1 MFARPITYRLIFTLR
16 YAAADAMPVAVFV
29 AAGLAWLAV
38 TQDLGAGGARWQDAP
53 LGWLTDL
60 LPTGSATVLVAA
72 LVLMTLLRLGTRLDG
87 ESPLPLVL
95 QKVFLGVMT
104 LVIGVWAV
112 HDGLG
117 GTVLRYGP
125 LTVAVLLAILVRR
138 ARGRGTHSWRR
149 RRTAAGFGPSS
160 RALLGLR
167 PYIALRNVIT
177 AYPQS
182 TLFSTNLAETQAQD
196 SAAVFRERGDAV
208 SEAFCWALGIDYMIA
223 QNELPQAER
232 LLRAMLVSPETAR
245 QPAALA
251 AEAGLLRAVGESERS
266 LAELRQAACV
276 AGRVPA
282 ALRGLIAEV
291 ALEVGADPVAP
302 YGAGRRTGLVWLQEY
317 GAVLLDLVV
326 EARALAASD
335 PDRALELAYRV
346 CRLPDRVA
354 PLARG
359 GDPDAQLRSYQQG
372 RTATGLALILAAEI
386 HESRGN
392 HGAATGAYLDALSAF
407 EATVER
413 TRAARCVVLGFLNA
427 VEAGYDE
434 PDQEEQALDM
444 IRVGLQMLESDRGA
458 LRGEEHR
465 SAWLAAQQEL
475 YARVFAF
482 ASSEPHAHPGKA
494 AELGLWLLESLHRT
508 LTEALI
514 GADDSPWY
522 PAEDTRLQ
530 RLVRLEATARAL
542 TAEEFAAVQQNLGA
556 IGARGHLL
564 DRLAAARRGDGTVP
578 SPLTGI
584 RKDMA
589 DGTAGEAQEPAAMA
603 TGGES
608 PGTDHADAAQD
619 ESAISATTDVQ
630 NLLDRLGERVAL
642 LYHCRRDARGWS
654 VLSAMVSAG
663 DGIRLHRTRLEAEA
677 SEIISDTFTPAGAL
691 DALAAT
697 DEAQTTMLYYTPLD
711 DPVWTRLSQALVPA
725 EWWDLLC
732 PENGGTAREVVVVP
746 DGPLSALPFAAL
758 PVRDRRP
765 LLEYAL
771 ITLTPALSMLRPP
784 TTRHPDSRTASGP
797 TVVSHIGVGLPPE
810 SAAAEAAALERIATS
825 ATVRRTADRAQLEA
839 ALHMRPAADLAIIS
853 AHGSPGAA
861 VDRSLWLADGS
872 TLSAAS
878 AAMLPWPSTVVLGSC
893 WVNGMIV
900 DTGREPFGFP
910 LACFLGGAHTVV
922 GGAAPVPDEA
932 AGADVRRL
940 IASVPQIRSPLSVLR
955 AAALERVREMPLSE
969 LDAAT
974 TTGLITWSTAA
985 PSLRSSSRPATPVFW
1000 DAGGLSFE
1008 HVTSQG
1014 QLSLTLPSSVRAV
1027 LDAAAQAP
1035 EGRPI
1040 STMDFAIA
1048 AFTSDPATW
1057 HPLPG
1062 SPATDM
1068 RDMPPEGRS
1077 DRVLLSAPAGQRPH
1091 LITASLA
1098 RALRRGARLAE
1109 AAHRTTPL
1117 HVVTAALLDDESAV
1131 GRWVLACGPRGEQW
1145 SDHTCIKPLGG
1156 EPDPDRLLGTT
1167 PGDWELHR
1175 TGIDGADLRQDD
1187 SAVDRYDWPVA
1198 LLVGLLILGAPALL
1212 GAPNAPASPHPVTNP
1227 TTVTVTFAP
1236 ADDARSADADQ
1247 AMTRL
1252 RDRAAES
1259 GIEGAEFTGTDDT
1272 ITVTAPVRYRERL
1285 VALAEEESGVEF
1297 RPVLQLRTATPSTLP
1312 QLGVENT
1319 ASPPAGGDP
1328 AVAALEGRFMATE
1341 CPSAAVPTEE
1351 AVPSE
1356 PVVLCDARDPI
1367 TYLLGAAAL
1376 TGDDVTKAEA
1386 SYAADRGWS
1395 VQVSLSSVGGKK
1407 FAQLTA
1413 QLATFV
1419 PPQNQLAITAGGQV
1433 VSAPSVN
1440 QSLTDGSLEIYGGFG
1455 QRQAADLAAELV
1467 GRTRYR
1473 VVEVTTR

>member
-1 MFARPITYRLIFTLR
+1 MFLRPITYRVIFALR
-16 YAAADAMPVAVFV
+16 YMAADVVPVAVFV
-29 AAGLAWLAV
+29 GAGLGWLAV
-38 TQDLGAGGARWQDAP
+38 TQDPGAGGARWQDAP

-60 LPTGSATVLVAA
+60 LPFGSASVLVAA
-72 LVLMTLLRLGTRLDG
+72 VVLMTLLRLATRLDG

-95 QKVFLGVMT
+95 QKVFLGVMA
-104 LVIGVWAV
+104 LAAGVWAV
-112 HDGLG
+112 HDGPG
-117 GTVLRYGP
+117 GAVLRYGP
-125 LTVAVLLAILVRR
+125 LTAAVLLAVLVRR
-138 ARGRGTHSWRR
+138 ARARGALSWRR

-167 PYIALRNVIT
+167 CYIALRNVIT

-182 TLFSTNLAETQAQD
+182 KLFSTNLAETQAQD
-196 SAAVFRERGDAV
+196 SAMVFRDRGDAV

-223 QNELPQAER
+223 QNKLPHAER
-232 LLRAMLVSPETAR
+232 LLRAMRVSPEAAR

-251 AEAGLLRAVGESERS
+251 AEAGLLRAVGESERP
-266 LAELRQAACV
+266 LAELRQAAAV

-291 ALEVGADPVAP
+291 ALEVAPDPVAP
-302 YGAGRRTGLVWLQEY
+302 HGAGRRTALVWLQEY

-335 PDRALELAYRV
+335 PDRALALAYRV

-427 VEAGYDE
+427 VDAGYDD

-465 SAWLAAQQEL
+465 SAWLTAQQDL

-530 RLVRLEATARAL
+530 RLVRLEATARAR
-542 TAEEFAAVQQNLGA
+542 TAEEFAAVQQRLGA

-564 DRLAAARRGDGTVP
+564 ERLAAARRGDETIA
-578 SPLTGI
+578 SPLTGT
-584 RKDMA
+584 RRDMV
-589 DGTAGEAQEPAAMA
+589 DGTAGEAREPAVMA
-603 TGGES
+603 TGGEG

-619 ESAISATTDVQ
+619 EFAVSATTDVQ
-630 NLLDRLGERVAL
+630 NLLDRLGDRVAL

-663 DGIRLHRTRLEAEA
+663 DGTRLHRTRLEAEA

-691 DALAAT
+691 DALAAA

-711 DPVWTRLSQALVPA
+711 DPVWTQLSQALVPA
-725 EWWDLLC
+725 EWWDQLC
-732 PENGGTAREVVVVP
+732 PESGGTAREVIVVP

-784 TTRHPDSRTASGP
+784 TARHPNLHTAGRP

-810 SAAAEAAALERIATS
+810 STAAEAAALERITAS

-839 ALHMRPAADLAIIS
+839 ALHTQPPADLAVIS

-940 IASVPQIRSPLSVLR
+940 IASVPHSRAPLSVLR
-955 AAALERVREMPLSE
+955 EAALERVREMPLSE

-985 PSLRSSSRPATPVFW
+985 PSFRPSSRPATPVFW
-1000 DAGGLSFE
+1000 DGGGLSFE

-1027 LDAAAQAP
+1027 LDAAAQTP
-1035 EGRPI
+1035 EGLPI

-1062 SPATDM
+1062 NPAREM

-1077 DRVLLSAPAGQRPH
+1077 DRVLLSAPAGQRPY

-1098 RALRRGARLAE
+1098 RALRRGVRLAE

-1131 GRWVLACGPRGEQW
+1131 GRWVLECGPRGEQW
-1145 SDHTCIKPLGG
+1145 SDRTCLKPLGG
-1156 EPDPDRLLGTT
+1156 EPEPDRLLGTT

-1187 SAVDRYDWPVA
+1187 SAGDRYDWPVA
-1198 LLVGLLILGAPALL
+1198 LLVGLLILGTPALL
-1212 GAPNAPASPHPVTNP
+1212 GAPNASGSPRPLANP
-1227 TTVTVTFAP
+1227 TTVTVTLAP
-1236 ADDARSADADQ
+1236 ADDERSDDVDQ

-1259 GIEGAEFTGTDDT
+1259 GIKEAEFTGTDDT

-1285 VALAEEESGVEF
+1285 VALAEGESGVEF

-1328 AVAALEGRFMATE
+1328 ATAALEGRFMETE
-1341 CPSAAVPTEE
+1341 CPSDAVPTEE

-1356 PVVLCDARDPI
+1356 PVVLCDAHDPI
-1367 TYLLGAAAL
+1367 TYLLGATAL
-1376 TGDDVTKAEA
+1376 TGDNVTKAES

-1395 VQVSLSSVGGKK
+1395 VHVSLSSLGGKK
-1407 FAQLTA
+1407 LAELTA
-1413 QLATFV
+1413 RLATFM
-1419 PPQNQLAITAGGQV
+1419 PPQNQLAITARGQV

-1440 QSLTDGSLEIYGGFG
+1440 QSLTDGSMEISGSFDK
-1455 QRQAADLAAELV
+1455 RQAADLAAELA
-1467 GRTRYR
+1467 GRTLYR

>member
-38 TQDLGAGGARWQDAP
+38 TQDPGAGGARWQDAP

-125 LTVAVLLAILVRR
+125 LTVAVVLAILVRR

-232 LLRAMLVSPETAR
+232 LLRAMLVSPEAAR

-266 LAELRQAACV
+266 LAELRQAASV

-784 TTRHPDSRTASGP
+784 TIRHPDSRTASGP

-955 AAALERVREMPLSE
+955 EAALERVREMPLSE

-1027 LDAAAQAP
+1027 LDAAAQTP

-1098 RALRRGARLAE
+1098 RALRRGA
-1109 AAHRTTPL
+1109 
-1117 HVVTAALLDDESAV
+1117 
-1131 GRWVLACGPRGEQW
+1131 
-1145 SDHTCIKPLGG
+1145 
-1156 EPDPDRLLGTT
+1156 
-1167 PGDWELHR
+1167 
-1175 TGIDGADLRQDD
+1175 
-1187 SAVDRYDWPVA
+1187 
-1198 LLVGLLILGAPALL
+1198 
-1212 GAPNAPASPHPVTNP
+1212 
-1227 TTVTVTFAP
+1227 
-1236 ADDARSADADQ
+1236 
-1247 AMTRL
+1247 
-1252 RDRAAES
+1252 
-1259 GIEGAEFTGTDDT
+1259 
-1272 ITVTAPVRYRERL
+1272 
-1285 VALAEEESGVEF
+1285 
-1297 RPVLQLRTATPSTLP
+1297 
-1312 QLGVENT
+1312 
-1319 ASPPAGGDP
+1319 
-1328 AVAALEGRFMATE
+1328 
-1341 CPSAAVPTEE
+1341 
-1351 AVPSE
+1351 
-1356 PVVLCDARDPI
+1356 
-1367 TYLLGAAAL
+1367 
-1376 TGDDVTKAEA
+1376 
-1386 SYAADRGWS
+1386 
-1395 VQVSLSSVGGKK
+1395 
-1407 FAQLTA
+1407 
-1413 QLATFV
+1413 
-1419 PPQNQLAITAGGQV
+1419 
-1433 VSAPSVN
+1433 
-1440 QSLTDGSLEIYGGFG
+1440 
-1455 QRQAADLAAELV
+1455 
-1467 GRTRYR
+1467 
-1473 VVEVTTR
+1473 